1 MKAHDPQPRDS
12 RRPARCHRAT
22 SLPNS
27 PEATHHAWSADVIV
41 HCADIGRE
49 FGILV
54 VINDDT
60 DECLDLHM
68 DKAIGTEAII
78 DVLDR
83 LVAERGA
90 PSQIRCDGGPE
101 CCGPEIQTW
110 LAGKGIGTLHVKP
123 GSPPYRTRI
132 EASSAKLLQD
142 VFGRTPSG
150 GLRQI
155 RAKLEQ
161 WRIEHN
167 KRQADRAREH
177 GKG

>member
-1 MKAHDPQPRDS
+1 MKTHDAATPL
-12 RRPARCHRAT
+12 PATPA
-22 SLPNS
+22 
-27 PEATHHAWSADVIV
+27 ATHHVWSVDVIA
-41 HCADIGRE
+41 HRAESGPKHA
-49 FGILV
+49 ILV
-54 VINDDT
+54 VIDNT
-60 DECLDLHM
+60 TGECLALSADRV
-68 DKAIGTEAII
+68 IGTEAVI
-78 DVLDR
+78 DALGR

-90 PSQIRCDGGPE
+90 PRQIRCDGGPE
-101 CCGPEIQTW
+101 SRDSKIHTW
-110 LAGKGIGTLHVKP
+110 LAEHGIGTLHVKP